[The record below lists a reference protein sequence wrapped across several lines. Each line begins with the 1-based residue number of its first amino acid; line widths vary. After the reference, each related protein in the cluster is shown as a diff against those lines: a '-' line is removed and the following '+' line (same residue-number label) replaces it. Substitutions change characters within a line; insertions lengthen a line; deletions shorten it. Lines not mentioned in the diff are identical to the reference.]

1 MAVGPLDDGP
11 PDGDPRFGR
20 TCLTGRHEEVP
31 AGVQGV
37 HQLIALIFGEANIS
51 DIGFTISDTFFPIG
65 LVFSALI
72 DFVAVALILFVI
84 IKAYNRFKGPEA
96 DVDTGPT
103 EIELLAQIRDELRAN
118 KSA

>member
-1 MAVGPLDDGP
+1 M
-11 PDGDPRFGR
+11 
-20 TCLTGRHEEVP
+20 
-31 AGVQGV
+31 
-37 HQLIALIFGEANIS
+37 
-51 DIGFTISDTFFPIG
+51 
-65 LVFSALI
+65 FSALI

-96 DVDTGPT
+96 DEDTGPT